1 MKSYS
6 HRDRILAALSC
17 QRADYIPCN
26 FMIFTGLREQC
37 ANEFEAVERELEM
50 GLDARVDIS
59 DVIVCYHPDVSVK
72 QWKESVPGEEAPHL
86 HKEYHTPAGPLHMV
100 VEQSEDWPYGDN
112 VPLLDDYVTPRSKT
126 YLVTGPSDLPALRYL
141 FVDPGPEVIEEFRLR
156 ASRAK
161 GFAEE

>member
-26 FMIFTGLREQC
+26 FVIFTGLREQC

-59 DVIVCYHPDVSVK
+59 DLIVCYHPDVSVK
-72 QWKESVPGEEAPHL
+72 QWKESVPGEEAPIF
-86 HKEYHTPAGPLHMV
+86 TR
-100 VEQSEDWPYGDN
+100 N
-112 VPLLDDYVTPRSKT
+112 TIPLLAHCTW
-126 YLVTGPSDLPALRYL
+126 
-141 FVDPGPEVIEEFRLR
+141 
-156 ASRAK
+156 
-161 GFAEE
+161 